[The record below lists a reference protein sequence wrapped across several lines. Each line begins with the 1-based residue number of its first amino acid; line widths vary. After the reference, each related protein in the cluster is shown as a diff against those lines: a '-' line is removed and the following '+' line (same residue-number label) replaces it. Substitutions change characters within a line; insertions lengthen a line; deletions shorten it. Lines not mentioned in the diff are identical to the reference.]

1 MKVVPQQGK
10 IVLWKLEK
18 TVTEAEEMNQ
28 KSCIWRLSQNRLY
41 GENLHNDVQVT
52 ALQLFQDF
60 TYQAGILRIIT
71 EVNNSRL

>member
-41 GENLHNDVQVT
+41 GENLHDDAQVT
-52 ALQLFQDF
+52 ALQLF
-60 TYQAGILRIIT
+60 
-71 EVNNSRL
+71 